1 MAFVL
6 LPSRLE
12 VQGSISPFKQVD
24 YSIRTPFHKGWIVLF
39 GIHVIE

>member
-6 LPSRLE
+6 LPSRMK
-12 VQGSISPFKQVD
+12 VQGTISPFKQVD
-24 YSIRTPFHKGWIVLF
+24 YSIRSPFYKGWIVLF